1 MITRTRIKK
10 ALESALDEKD
20 PMNKK
25 RQRKS
30 ITWPMAKF
38 RHTIAFIADMPQ
50 VTDVHFEF
58 TEEDIKNELTTA
70 VFKTNDRTI
79 RLIYDYKEDMVECFA
94 IGKDLDAV
102 KKFIH
107 VTETLDFVREYFPVK
122 KRVVVIKKKDSV

>member
-1 MITRTRIKK
+1 MITRTKIKR

-25 RQRKS
+25 RQRKI

-50 VTDVHFEF
+50 VMDVHFEF
-58 TEEDIKNELTTA
+58 TEDDIKNELTTA
-70 VFKTNDRTI
+70 VFKTNERTI
-79 RLIYDYKEDMVECFA
+79 RLIYDYKTDVVEAFC
-94 IGKDLDAV
+94 IGKDIDAV

-107 VTETLDFVREYFPVK
+107 VTEVLDFVREYFPVK
-122 KRVVVIKKKDSV
+122 KRVVVVKKKAV

>member
-25 RQRKS
+25 RQRKV

-70 VFKTNDRTI
+70 VFKTSDRTI
-79 RLIYDYKEDMVECFA
+79 RLTYDYKDDVVDCFA
-94 IGKDLDAV
+94 IGNDLDAV
-102 KKFIH
+102 KKI
-107 VTETLDFVREYFPVK
+107 VNLTEVLDFVREYFPIK
-122 KRVVVIKKKDSV
+122 KRVVVVRKKETV